1 VSFSIIAARAD
12 AVFSIKEELPQR
24 VDVGAVARLAQRRCK
39 QLVAPARSQRHAFD
53 PFFRITRDSSS
64 SI

>member
-24 VDVGAVARLAQRRCK
+24 VDVGASPGHRGEAELGIVL
-39 QLVAPARSQRHAFD
+39 
-53 PFFRITRDSSS
+53 RIPREGM
-64 SI
+64 IAAEI